1 MKMAL
6 KDHMTKKLITIN
18 HDAPASEALRLMS
31 NFWVRH
37 LPVMDE
43 NDEYIVGMLSERD
56 LLSAPN
62 TDTPVSKLMSKPI
75 KTFDINTPIKAIV
88 SAMIE
93 EKLSAFLITKHEDVV
108 GIVTSEDM
116 LILLKEILGEDQT
129 STGWSLLQLFSSPAW
144 QRTVYGVSQA
154 GI

>member
-31 NFWVRH
+31 NFWIRH
-37 LPVMDE
+37 LPVMDAE
-43 NDEYIVGMLSERD
+43 EEYIVGMLSERD

-62 TDTPVSKLMSKPI
+62 SDIQVSKIMSKPL
-75 KTFDINTPIKAIV
+75 KTFDIGTPIKAIV

-93 EKLSAFLITKHEDVV
+93 EKISAFLVTKHEDVV

-116 LILLKEILGEDQT
+116 LVLLNEILGEDETAT
-129 STGWSLLQLFSSPAW
+129 SWSLMELFTNPAW
-144 QRTVYGVSQA
+144 QRTMYGVSQA